1 MTINMKINTVYDF
14 SHKDVKYIL
23 DDGRGK
29 PFTVSMIELL
39 EPAYGENAQTV
50 VNEMLT
56 NELKHESEVD
66 DLQTKLDMSIFER
79 GY

>member
-1 MTINMKINTVYDF
+1 MTINMKINTLYDF

-23 DDGRGK
+23 DDGMGK
-29 PFTVSMIELL
+29 PITVSMIELL
-39 EPAYGENAQTV
+39 EPSYGVNAQTV

-66 DLQTKLDMSIFER
+66 DLQSQLDMSLFER

>member
-1 MTINMKINTVYDF
+1 MTINTKINTVYDF
-14 SHKDVKYIL
+14 SRKDVKYIL
-23 DDGRGK
+23 DDGMGK
-29 PFTVSMIELL
+29 PITVSMIELL
-39 EPAYGENAQTV
+39 EPSYGVNAQTV

-66 DLQTKLDMSIFER
+66 DLQSQLDMSLFER